1 MAGRQDIFQDAMNKG
16 HSAAWDQQWEQAAK
30 HYRQALDEFPNH
42 PNALSSLGMAMFE
55 MKDFEEALKIY
66 TKAGQI
72 SPEDP
77 LTAEKIAQVCER
89 LGKLPECIQ
98 ASLKAA
104 DLFLKA
110 RDMEKAVHNWNRI
123 LRLDPDHLGA
133 HSRLATVF
141 ERAGRK
147 SDAVN
152 EYLAMAAVMQQSGVV
167 EKATQV
173 VEYALKLVPGHAKA
187 EEALQQLR
195 ASKPLAKPSRP
206 QGTGPFQ
213 YQTGGLAP
221 GGLVKKTDK
230 LQPAREPTK
239 PLQTPKPVEEK
250 LDLISQG
257 KKNALVKLAD
267 LLFEQNEEANT
278 GQVARRGLQ
287 AIMRGTG
294 SISLDQAE
302 RNKVMMHLGQA
313 VDAETQGNE
322 PLAAEELEHAV
333 EAGLDHTAAYYLLGL
348 LRYQTD
354 RYDSAIKYLGH
365 AIKHPD
371 FTLPAH
377 LLLALSMQ
385 KMGRSV
391 EAGVEFLQAL
401 KYADIRS
408 VPDSQADELL
418 QLYEPLIEEQSKTT
432 DRAAS
437 TKLCESIASQLVSP
451 DWKDNL
457 DRARDQMPQ
466 QMPGSPPLPLAE
478 IFLELG
484 SHQIIESIS
493 RVRSL
498 GNRGMYRTAM
508 EESFFAVQYAPT
520 YLPLHIQIAD
530 MLVKEGLVQEAIDKY
545 TVVANTFSSRGEFSQ
560 TTSLLRRVVGL
571 APMDLA
577 ARSRLIDQLVSQ
589 GMVGEALKE
598 YLDLAE
604 IYNRLAELD
613 MARKT
618 LTIALRL
625 SQQSITHQAI
635 TVDIL
640 NRVADIDLQRLD
652 WKQAV
657 RSYEQIRTIDP
668 GDIKARTN
676 LIDINLRMGQD
687 SVAIAELDSF
697 IAYLETTGQQRRI
710 IPFMEDI
717 TKERPDYLEL
727 HQRLAELYRQA
738 GMIQEAVGEF
748 DRVGDMLMDAG
759 NRTGTIAVI
768 QTIISL
774 NPPNIAD
781 YRAILEKLQSGMG

>member
-16 HSAAWDQQWEQAAK
+16 HSAAWDQQWDQAAK
-30 HYRQALDEFPNH
+30 NYRLALDEFPNH
-42 PNALSSLGMAMFE
+42 PTALSSLGMAMFE

-66 TKAGQI
+66 TKASQI

-89 LGKLPECIQ
+89 IGKLPECIQ

-152 EYLAMAAVMQQSGVV
+152 EYLAMAAVMQQSGVI

-173 VEYALKLVPGHAKA
+173 VEYALKLMPGNTKA

-195 ASKPLAKPSRP
+195 LNKPLAKPTRP
-206 QGTGPFQ
+206 HGTGPFQ
-213 YQTGGLAP
+213 YQTGGLTT

-230 LQPAREPTK
+230 LSTPKESTK
-239 PLQTPKPVEEK
+239 PVKPKPEDEQVDPIE
-250 LDLISQG
+250 LAR
-257 KKNALVKLAD
+257 KKALVKLAD
-267 LLFEQNEEANT
+267 LLFEQNEESST

-294 SISLDQAE
+294 TLSLEQVE

-313 VDAETQGNE
+313 VDAQTQGND
-322 PLAAEELEHAV
+322 LQAAEELEKAI
-333 EAGLDHTAAYYLLGL
+333 ESGLDHTAAYYNLGL
-348 LRYQTD
+348 LRYQNE
-354 RYDSAIKYLGH
+354 RLESAVKYLTH
-365 AIKHPD
+365 AIKHPE
-371 FTLPAH
+371 FALATH
-377 LLLALSMQ
+377 LLLGLCYK
-385 KMGRSV
+385 KMDRMV

-401 KYADIRS
+401 KFADVKII
-408 VPDSQADELL
+408 PPEQADELL
-418 QLYEPLIEEQSKTT
+418 QLYEPLLEEQSKST
-432 DRAAS
+432 DAS
-437 TKLCESIASQLVSP
+437 ASAKLCDSISTQLYSA
-451 DWKDNL
+451 DWRENL
-457 DRARDQMPQ
+457 QKAREQMPEQ
-466 QMPGSPPLPLAE
+466 SAGSPPLPLAE
-478 IFLELG
+478 IFLELR

-493 RVRSL
+493 KVRAM
-498 GNRGMYRTAM
+498 GNKGMYRTAM
-508 EESFFAVQYAPT
+508 EESFFAIQYAPT
-520 YLPLHIQIAD
+520 YLPLHIQIGD
-530 MLVKEGLVQEAIDKY
+530 MLVQEGMIQEAIEKY
-545 TVVANTFSSRGEFSQ
+545 TVVANTFSSRGEFAQ
-560 TTSLLRRVVGL
+560 TTSLLKRVVSL

-589 GMVGEALKE
+589 GLVNDALKE
-598 YLDLAE
+598 YIDLAD

-635 TVDIL
+635 TIDIL
-640 NRVADIDLQRLD
+640 NRIADIDMQRLD
-652 WKQAV
+652 WKQAM
-657 RSYEQIRTIDP
+657 RSFEQIRTLDP
-668 GDIKARTN
+668 GDAKSRSS
-676 LIDINLRMGQD
+676 LIDLNLRMGQD
-687 SVAIAELDSF
+687 NTALAELDSF

-710 IPFMEDI
+710 IPFMEELI
-717 TKERPDYLEL
+717 KERSDYLEL
-727 HQRLAELYRQA
+727 HQRMAELYRQA
-738 GMIQEAVGEF
+738 GRIQEAVTEF

-759 NRTGTIAVI
+759 NRTGTLAVI

-774 NPPNIAD
+774 NPPNVND
-781 YRAILEKLQSGMG
+781 YRAVLDKLQSGL

>member
-16 HSAAWDQQWEQAAK
+16 HSAAWDQQWDQAAK
-30 HYRQALDEFPNH
+30 NYRQALDEFPNH

-55 MKDFEEALKIY
+55 MRDFEEALKIY

-72 SPEDP
+72 SPDDP

-147 SDAVN
+147 PDAVN
-152 EYLAMAAVMQQSGVV
+152 EYLSMAAVMQQSGVV

-173 VEYALKLVPGHAKA
+173 VEYALKLMPGNAKA
-187 EEALQQLR
+187 EEALQHLHN
-195 ASKPLAKPSRP
+195 SKPLSKPTRP

-213 YQTGGLAP
+213 YQTGSLAP

-230 LQPAREPTK
+230 LAPAKEPTK
-239 PLQTPKPVEEK
+239 PHPEKPVEGK
-250 LDLISQG
+250 ADPITTA

-267 LLFEQNEEANT
+267 LLFEQNEEANP

-294 SISLDQAE
+294 TLSLEQAE

-313 VDAETQGNE
+313 VNAQTQENE
-322 PLAAEELEHAV
+322 MLAAEELEKAV
-333 EAGLDHTAAYYLLGL
+333 EAGLDHTAAYFNLGL
-348 LRYQTD
+348 LRYQNE
-354 RYDSAIKYLGH
+354 RLESAVKYLNH
-365 AIKHPD
+365 AIKHPE
-371 FTLPAH
+371 FALAAH
-377 LLLALSMQ
+377 LLLGMSYK
-385 KMGRSV
+385 KMNRMV
-391 EAGVEFLQAL
+391 DAGVEFLQAL
-401 KYADIRS
+401 KYADVKI
-408 VPDSQADELL
+408 VPAQQADELL
-418 QLYEPLIEEQSKTT
+418 QLYEPLLEEQSKST
-432 DRAAS
+432 DSNAS
-437 TKLCESIASQLVSP
+437 AKLCESIGDQLVSP
-451 DWKDNL
+451 DWQENL
-457 DRARDQMPQ
+457 IRAREQMPEQ
-466 QMPGSPPLPLAE
+466 LPGCPPLPLAE
-478 IFLELG
+478 IFLELR
-484 SHQIIESIS
+484 SHQIIESIA

-498 GNRGMYRTAM
+498 GNKGMYRTAM
-508 EESFFAVQYAPT
+508 EESFFAIQYAPT
-520 YLPLHIQIAD
+520 YLPLHVQIGD
-530 MLVKEGLVQEAIDKY
+530 MMVKEGLIQEAIEKY

-560 TTSLLRRVVGL
+560 TTSLLRRVVAL

-589 GMVGEALKE
+589 SLVAEALKE
-598 YLDLAE
+598 YIDLAE

-625 SQQSITHQAI
+625 SQQSITHQQM

-640 NRVADIDLQRLD
+640 NRIADIDLQRLD

-687 SVAIAELDSF
+687 SIALAELDSF

-717 TKERPDYLEL
+717 IKERPDYLEL

-748 DRVGDMLMDAG
+748 DRVGDLLMDAG
-759 NRTGTIAVI
+759 NATGTIAVI

-774 NPPNIAD
+774 NPPNIDD
-781 YRAILEKLQSGMG
+781 YRAILDKLQSGG